1 MTKLISTRFAVVAV
15 LAVSLGAGAASL
27 AAGNGRNGV
36 IHIQKDCGVYNGAAG
51 GHCIITVSNLAE
63 IPVNTNVLYDQ
74 APGTPTGMLDSN
86 VILDTGDGSS
96 RAVGRCTLD
105 LTSGQGL
112 CTFSD
117 GTGLLA
123 GFTARVDVT
132 SLGGKLWA
140 WDGTYSF
147 KPLPVR

>member
-1 MTKLISTRFAVVAV
+1 MTKLSFMLLAGVAM
-15 LAVSLGAGAASL
+15 LFVSLNPVAAQ
-27 AAGNGRNGV
+27 NGRNGV
-36 IHIQKDCGVYNGAAG
+36 VHIQKDCTDYNGSPG
-51 GHCIITVSNLAE
+51 GHCTIIVSNVAE

-74 APGTPTGMLDSN
+74 AGGIPAGMLDSN
-86 VILDTGDGSS
+86 VILDTGDGTS

-105 LTSGQGL
+105 LTSGKGL

-123 GFTARVDVT
+123 GFTARVDVS
-132 SLGGKLWA
+132 SLGGKMWA